1 MSAPTTGADGSRGPE
16 AAPGSGSGAGAGSKG
31 SDVGSLARGGALNIA
46 GAAISALAQLVVVA
60 VITNAFSQDEAGILF
75 AATSAFLLVGA
86 VCELGTQTSLV
97 YFIARFR
104 SLGRTEWIGPLV
116 RLALRPMVLFSA
128 VLGVALFAA
137 APWVAEAMVH
147 GDSGDGVTYLRVLA
161 VFLPVMNLS
170 AGSLAATQGF
180 RRMRPAVLIENIG
193 RPLAQLAAVGAVAAA
208 GASGLIAVAWVGP
221 YLPAAVLAVLA
232 MVAMVRRTAPAGGA
246 APDVPPDLG
255 RRFWS
260 YALPRGL
267 AGITQIMLQRMD
279 ILLVASMLG
288 ARDAA
293 IYTAASRLRVVGQ
306 LANQAISQAVQPQL
320 SEVLAHDD
328 RRSANTLYQTATS
341 WLMLANWPLF
351 LLAVLFAEQLLRL
364 FGQGYHDGAP
374 VIVVLAVAMLLRAG
388 TGMVEVVLMMA
399 GKTTWNLA
407 NIVLALG
414 VNVCVSVLLIPH
426 IGIMGAA
433 LGNGAALLARNVVPL
448 LQLRMKLGLHPFG
461 RGSLAAAALAGVC
474 FGAIPLVVR
483 LTAGD
488 GLPEL
493 AAAAAIGTAGYVA
506 GCYLLRRPLR
516 LDEAAR
522 SILRRGGRGGGG
534 HGRGGRGGGRHR
546 R

>member
-1 MSAPTTGADGSRGPE
+1 MSAPTTGAVPGPGE
-16 AAPGSGSGAGAGSKG
+16 GAGTGSEPEGSKGSKG

-46 GAAISALAQLVVVA
+46 GAGISAVTQLVVVA
-60 VITNAFSQDEAGILF
+60 IITNAFSQDEAGILF
-75 AATSAFLLVGA
+75 AATSAFLLFGA
-86 VCELGTQTSLV
+86 ICELGTQTSLV

-104 SLGRTEWIGPLV
+104 SLDRKEWIGPIV
-116 RLALRPMVLFSA
+116 RLALRPMLLFSA
-128 VLGVALFAA
+128 VLGVALFVA
-137 APWVAEAMVH
+137 APWVAEAMIR

-193 RPLAQLAAVGAVAAA
+193 RPLLQLAAVGAVAVA
-208 GASGLIAVAWVGP
+208 GASGLIAVAWAGP

-232 MVAMVRRTAPAGGA
+232 MLALVRRTAPADGS
-246 APDVPPDLG
+246 APDVPADLG
-255 RRFWS
+255 RQFWG

-267 AGITQIMLQRMD
+267 AGITQILLQRMD

-351 LLAVLFAEQLLRL
+351 LLAVMFAEPLLRL
-364 FGQGYHDGAP
+364 FGEGYRDGVP

-414 VNVCVSVLLIPH
+414 VNVVVSVLLIPH

-433 LGNGAALLARNVVPL
+433 LGNGAALLARNVIPL
-448 LQLRMKLGLHPFG
+448 LQLKMKLSLHPFG
-461 RGSLAAAALAGVC
+461 RGSLASAALAGVC
-474 FGAIPLVVR
+474 FGAVPLVVR

-488 GLPEL
+488 GLIEL
-493 AAAAAIGTAGYVA
+493 VASAAVGTVGYVA
-506 GCYLLRRPLR
+506 GLYLLRRPLR

-522 SILRRGGRGGGG
+522 SILRRG
-534 HGRGGRGGGRHR
+534 R
-546 R
+546 RAAA